1 MKFTH
6 ENYTYGIGTFSH
18 MKFPHMKLT
27 HGTGT
32 FSHMKF
38 THETCTYGIG
48 TFSHMKFPYMELE
61 PFHIWNFHIWIS
73 HTWNLHIWN
82 CNLFIYEID
91 MKICEISQMTST
103 SENLHNIKFGHSI
116 KIQLMEMCDNSS
128 TELIIIFFFIQDTH
142 FTEVFFSGVLQKL
155 CTSYTCI
162 VEC

>member
-1 MKFTH
+1 MSAHDPF
-6 ENYTYGIGTFSH
+6 NRIVYRYICICN
-18 MKFPHMKLT
+18 
-27 HGTGT
+27 

-38 THETCTYGIG
+38 TH
-48 TFSHMKFPYMELE
+48 MKFTHMELE
-61 PFHIWNFHIWIS
+61 PFHIWNLHMKITHMELEPSHIWNFHIWIS

-128 TELIIIFFFIQDTH
+128 TEISTRPCSLNFW
-142 FTEVFFSGVLQKL
+142 VFSKHQNGVNSLQL
-155 CTSYTCI
+155 CGHAFLCPEFNTP
-162 VEC
+162 